1 MTKCQ
6 FPTQIVTAECHGRIH
21 IYIILIKVWTL
32 GKIDV
37 WVIFNPQRWFIKSN
51 DITPSFDF
59 QGFKR
64 IYSIT
69 LYIYIHKSIYLPI
82 YLSIYLSIYL
92 FIYLSIFVYIYIAC
106 FLHVCIL
113 HCIVYIHE
121 FHHFHWFF
129 NAVACFKKRNIVF
142 SVSRWFF
149 ITFHCFVQCCLV
161 DFHCFVQCFSMI
173 FIIFHCFKPT
183 FKHNYNDETYVKNIE
198 KAITYD

>member
-1 MTKCQ
+1 MSISNTNCDRRMPWQ
-6 FPTQIVTAECHGRIH
+6 NTY

-37 WVIFNPQRWFIKSN
+37 WVIFKPQRWFIKSN
-51 DITPSFDF
+51 NITPSFDF
-59 QGFKR
+59 HGFKR
-64 IYSIT
+64 SYLIT

-92 FIYLSIFVYIYIAC
+92 CIYLSIFVYIYI
-106 FLHVCIL
+106 LHVFFTCVFFIALFIYMNFIIFIDFSMLL
-113 HCIVYIHE
+113 HVL
-121 FHHFHWFF
+121 
-129 NAVACFKKRNIVF
+129 KKETLF
-142 SVSRWFF
+142 SVFLDDFF
-149 ITFHCFVQCCLV
+149 YHVSLFCSMLFI

-173 FIIFHCFKPT
+173 FINFHCFKPT